1 MHNDVRCAVAQTL
14 RTHLFA
20 AGLRDHFILF
30 ADNVN
35 PLCTCQMT
43 LLHHRETFSSKRSF
57 GAFAV
62 EV

>member
-1 MHNDVRCAVAQTL
+1 MNNDVSRAVTQTL

-35 PLCTCQMT
+35 PLSTCQMI

-62 EV
+62 VV